1 MAKIEPGE
9 HVVIVLHS
17 PREKFWGALHELYP
31 SGVYARGID
40 LNAFD
45 EFIRAVRNDEPFYG
59 ISETFFPLWRVERI
73 SMDETHE
80 DIPSMSDQFS
90 QRTGRDLSEFLS
102 S

>member
-1 MAKIEPGE
+1 MAKIEPVE

-17 PREKFWGALHELYP
+17 PREKFWGVLEELKQ

-45 EFIRAVRNDEPFYG
+45 EFIRAVRNGEPFYG
-59 ISETFFPLWRVERI
+59 ISETFFPLWRVERV
-73 SMDETHE
+73 SLDETQE
-80 DIPSMSDQFS
+80 DIPSMSDQFR
-90 QRTGRDLSEFLS
+90 QRTGRDISEYLS